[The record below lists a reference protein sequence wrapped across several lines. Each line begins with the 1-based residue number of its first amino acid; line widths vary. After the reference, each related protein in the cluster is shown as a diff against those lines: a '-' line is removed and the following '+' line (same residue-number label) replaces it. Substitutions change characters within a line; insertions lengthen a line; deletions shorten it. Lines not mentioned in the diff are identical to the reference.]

1 MRLMVFCHGSSPCG
15 KYIDKDKIKE
25 KEEERIMKTV
35 IRKFA
40 LLLTALTIAVTSSVF
55 VAAQNPSEISLE
67 DFETEYTRLEFM
79 AEAYKQMAEAI
90 KDGAGFTVIYD
101 DIPLYSCYGNI
112 IGYEFAIST
121 DGEEAGYLKLLDYG
135 NGPEFISSSAT
146 GVPDYMTYADY
157 IEENSVD
164 GRLYSGSGL
173 WNLIKISDNSFCEL
187 GWMDVHS
194 KEAVQ
199 DAYARKF
206 AIYNAPEE
214 TEDVTVPE
222 AAGAAQSEDTEACT
236 SAEPDTTASTPETF
250 ETEHSRLEYLS
261 AAYLYMDGDIKLGGS
276 PHWSVSSEIYDERPV
291 YSCYDKIIGYEFA
304 ISTDGEGTGYL
315 MLIDHGK
322 GPEFALSSSLYTPD
336 FIRSADYI
344 GKNSVDGKI
353 YGGLGM
359 YNLIKTSSDS
369 YTVLGWDE
377 TLTTEDYQQVYN
389 KAFYRARQN
398 DEEQFDEQK
407 AQDVES
413 TVSEAKLEQLYSMC
427 NYQWLSADDFSSLW
441 ITNPNG
447 VTQSMDSFSS
457 PLAAANILKYLKDQ
471 EKTSLPDFYSDNA
484 ILTGMYV
491 AMDTNNYSTASG
503 YSDSGTD
510 ADNIQPGFLSFC
522 QSYAAG
528 TPTATVYTAASD
540 LTEAKL
546 KSYLD
551 EGHLILATANDYTGE
566 KTHSFVIVGYNGS
579 AFYVAD
585 GINPGVSAFPLEA
598 ISPQQ
603 IIAISF

>member
-1 MRLMVFCHGSSPCG
+1 MVFCHGSSPCG

-90 KDGAGFTVIYD
+90 KDDAGFTVIYD

-157 IEENSVD
+157 IEENSID

-222 AAGAAQSEDTEACT
+222 ATGAAQSEDTE
-236 SAEPDTTASTPETF
+236 
-250 ETEHSRLEYLS
+250 
-261 AAYLYMDGDIKLGGS
+261 
-276 PHWSVSSEIYDERPV
+276 
-291 YSCYDKIIGYEFA
+291 
-304 ISTDGEGTGYL
+304 
-315 MLIDHGK
+315 
-322 GPEFALSSSLYTPD
+322 
-336 FIRSADYI
+336 
-344 GKNSVDGKI
+344 
-353 YGGLGM
+353 
-359 YNLIKTSSDS
+359 
-369 YTVLGWDE
+369 
-377 TLTTEDYQQVYN
+377 
-389 KAFYRARQN
+389 
-398 DEEQFDEQK
+398 
-407 AQDVES
+407 ES
-413 TVSEAKLEQLYSMC
+413 LEQLYSAVD
-427 NYQWLSADDFSSLW
+427 YSWAILGDFVNVY

-447 VTQSMDSFSS
+447 ITQTMMGCCS
-457 PLAAANILKYLKDQ
+457 PLAGTNIVRYFRSIG
-471 EKTSLPDFYSDNA
+471 ESSLSNSYSNNA
-484 ILTGMYV
+484 ILTGMYI
-491 AMDTNNYSTASG
+491 AMDTNRYSTATA
-503 YSDSGTD
+503 YTYDGTPR
-510 ADNIQPGFLSFC
+510 ANIQPGFLSFC

>member
-1 MRLMVFCHGSSPCG
+1 
-15 KYIDKDKIKE
+15 
-25 KEEERIMKTV
+25 MKTV
-35 IRKFA
+35 IRKIA

-90 KDGAGFTVIYD
+90 EDGVGFNWTDESVIYD

-121 DGEEAGYLKLLDYG
+121 DGEEAGCLSLLDYG
-135 NGPEFISSSAT
+135 SGPEFSEAGLS

-157 IEENSVD
+157 IEEHSID
-164 GRLYSGSGL
+164 GRLYSGSGF
-173 WNLIKISDNSFCEL
+173 WNLIKISDDSFCEL

-194 KEAVQ
+194 AEAVQ
-199 DAYARKF
+199 DAYARMF
-206 AIYNAPEE
+206 AIYNEPDE
-214 TEDVTVPE
+214 TEDVTAPE
-222 AAGAAQSEDTEACT
+222 ASEAVQSEDTEK
-236 SAEPDTTASTPETF
+236 S
-250 ETEHSRLEYLS
+250 
-261 AAYLYMDGDIKLGGS
+261 
-276 PHWSVSSEIYDERPV
+276 
-291 YSCYDKIIGYEFA
+291 
-304 ISTDGEGTGYL
+304 
-315 MLIDHGK
+315 
-322 GPEFALSSSLYTPD
+322 
-336 FIRSADYI
+336 
-344 GKNSVDGKI
+344 
-353 YGGLGM
+353 
-359 YNLIKTSSDS
+359 
-369 YTVLGWDE
+369 
-377 TLTTEDYQQVYN
+377 
-389 KAFYRARQN
+389 
-398 DEEQFDEQK
+398 
-407 AQDVES
+407 
-413 TVSEAKLEQLYSMC
+413 LEQLYSVC
-427 NYQWLSADDFSSLW
+427 GYPWLSADDFSSLW

-447 VTQSMDSFSS
+447 VTQSMDNFSS
-457 PLAAANILKYLKDQ
+457 PLAAANILKYLKGQ
-471 EKTSLPDFYSDNA
+471 GKTSLPDFYSDNA
-484 ILTGMYV
+484 VLTGMYT

-522 QSYAAG
+522 QSYSAG

-579 AFYVAD
+579 AFYAAD
-585 GINPGVSAFPLEA
+585 GISPGVSAFPLEA